1 MKKTKKSSNTV
12 TRIISIAITFALI
25 LCAVLS
31 FGYIYIPQGAL
42 ADGEDNTPTATQENI
57 DGVRFVQV
65 AAGSDFAIGLTFD
78 GDLYG
83 WSLLPETGS
92 PCAGTNTYL
101 AFNDTVTLGQY
112 YSTTPTK
119 INVKLIEGPSASEAN
134 KWGQGGYN
142 SPNTTDRIKEIAAT
156 RTTAAF
162 VTENGYIYTWGND
175 TISEGVSITNEAATY
190 HYLLLRVESN
200 DYKWCEPYMINY
212 NPGFGND
219 WVTIQINPT
228 GSGFVGSSVSIAA
241 GEYNYT
247 ILYAKNSRYNTYV
260 WGSLMYS
267 VPNTG
272 FAGNGYSYAKIEG
285 GATSRLAFDTG
296 RTSQANISV
305 VAGGY
310 TVGINNANRGDGTTS
325 LQLRGK
331 NFLTSTGSQSN
342 IVYTTE
348 TYDNNESKIIDSANT
363 LAEKGIIGGK
373 QTKNGKADLLSCDSQ
388 GLMSY
393 TNDDDTLRLGASDNY
408 YGRQAA
414 DSTSNYI
421 DYKQTRTGNV
431 TNAHGGA
438 LTGNTIRLYG
448 VSLGNDIG
456 YGVDGNGAL
465 YAWGDN
471 GCGQLTS
478 AVAGDNAT
486 KPTQINGADS
496 VLSGKIFNTV
506 AAGKQL
512 SGTAKAFHA
521 SNTFVADG
529 DNAGQFNANVKN
541 VETFISGAVTTDG
554 ALYVWSN
561 KNPTPVEVKYG
572 NYGDTVTPQNGDKFS
587 AVYSGY
593 GNHLFAITKL
603 GKLVHITY
611 KATETTTGEGDD
623 VVATTIVT
631 YEQER
636 YDTFRKFVVDENGIV
651 ITENG
656 VAQTE
661 LIKNWEVNS
670 ANTVHF
676 TNADVNHSQYATFYV
691 WQGENID
698 ATTVSTATA
707 PTTYDPLVSLNHIG
721 DAYRIL
727 GGNDKDNSRSFLN
740 EVAGRDDIETFA
752 PVYKYAGVV
761 MNEKQRNNMFI
772 AEIVNDGNGVGIR
785 ITPKQSSKG
794 KTITIDFY
802 IARYASTADVTASN
816 NVLSDHAQYYDYKPC
831 RISFDIADTA
841 TQLAFGKYAGGATS
855 TDTNSLIPLLDP
867 NNDYNNTYSVAVQ
880 NVSGG
885 IEALFDYFSAEVTPA
900 TNVTKTTFSNAVADL
915 MAAEDP
921 GYPLAAKRA
930 ADKGNLD
937 YYLGERVSSTSTTTL
952 AETLYYSN
960 KYQYLYSDI
969 DADRVKISSDP
980 NKIGTNRGSAT
991 AIDPKT
997 VNITVSFDLATYF
1010 TGIQATDDLITQF
1023 KKDFNNLYGFYDVY
1037 FGPKNDTEAESGKT
1051 ATTITFTY
1059 DIVTFDAK
1067 EATGLIGYDVPE
1079 SNTDTPIS
1087 SYKTDA
1093 TASGVLLSVTP
1104 SVETYD
1110 FNATAE
1116 NNAYVPINASDLEG
1130 REIIAVY
1137 SMPSLRMKSEYNVNK
1152 TDENPG
1158 TQINGQSTSVH
1169 VYKEIYSSPIYI
1181 GKPETIYLRKY
1192 FDSLGNDMIKF
1203 SFKNGAANADY
1214 GAFNSQFMDETGNG
1228 VSIVELT
1235 SNSLKIEPTTTNPIK
1250 LTVVM
1255 QRFANGNNATFGAN
1269 EKIEA
1274 TFLFNNI
1281 VDFTFAQP
1289 QNIRD
1294 TYTVTKEETIS
1305 LFGADGA
1312 LNFGLPLAVGTLSV
1326 DPTAQALL
1334 MSKVKITGL
1343 TSSEDDVNNSARL
1356 FDARPFGATSLIIT
1370 PRRSGTGTVQFIAT
1384 VYGKSVFYSLTINV
1398 SAVTVIDDSIT
1409 VVDDQYIY
1417 IETFT
1422 NKLKEANSF
1431 AENIDQY
1438 DILYTDVAD
1447 PEAAQLD
1454 KRYNAIYFTEGSV
1467 DGDPLTD
1474 PPAFIRNAVIQGVNA
1489 EGKKTETKPSIRI
1502 ISADSSVDTNKTY
1515 YMHVRFINKVAA
1527 AGATTYAEAPAGTVL
1542 EAVIPVVSGKVVVN
1556 AYSVDINCR
1565 DPKSDENGRYTI
1577 TGSGVDTKVTVRV
1590 SSLLDSLGG
1599 NIESSTEYK
1608 ISIVSA
1614 EPEVSEYLNYSRG
1627 ADQKTIIITPLYNTP
1642 EGGCQISVSA
1652 SYNNDSKV
1660 LLFYVNIDGITTV
1673 LPVTTDENGVIGYGN
1688 IWLYSFLIVFGVLA
1702 VIFVIRMIVYW
1713 KKRAKQRALIKRN
1726 QELIRLRDRMHNK
1739 ASIATKE
1746 QVVKTKLKMND
1757 PKYAKMFNDMRK
1769 NKEEE
1774 SGVILENSELAAT
1787 ADAKVKK
1794 NKKKKGGKKSVAE
1807 LKAELEAKK
1816 AAFAAAQAQGAQ
1828 PVNPF
1833 AAGVPP
1839 MDGGDFA
1846 PPVDDF
1852 GGAQSI
1858 DGSDIVFDAS
1868 DMGEGM

>member
-31 FGYIYIPQGAL
+31 FGFIYKPQGAL
-42 ADGEDNTPTATQENI
+42 ADGDDTPTATTQEMVNGI
-57 DGVRFVQV
+57 RFVQV
-65 AAGSDFAIGLTFD
+65 AAGEDFAIGLTFD

-83 WSLLPETGS
+83 WSLRPTG
-92 PCAGTNTYL
+92 GNFTVD
-101 AFNDTVTLGQY
+101 DTINTLGKY
-112 YSTTPTK
+112 YSAMPTK
-119 INVKLIEGPSASEAN
+119 INVKFIKGPSAETAN
-134 KWGQGGYN
+134 EWGQTGYKE
-142 SPNTTDRIKEIAAT
+142 STTDSIKEIAAT

-162 VTENGYIYTWGND
+162 VTNNGYIYTWGND
-175 TISEGVSITNEAATY
+175 TWGNDNTTISGDVKLDPETN
-190 HYLLLRVESN
+190 HLLLRDATG
-200 DYKWCEPYMINY
+200 DYKWYEPHMIKYTWNNAGSNY
-212 NPGFGND
+212 AAIQN
-219 WVTIQINPT
+219 QINPT
-228 GSGFVGSSVSIAA
+228 KSNFVAGSVSIAA
-241 GEYNYT
+241 GENNYI
-247 ILYAKNSRYNTYV
+247 ILYTKGSRQYTFV
-260 WGSLMYS
+260 WGSLLYS
-267 VPNTG
+267 ASNIG
-272 FAGNGYSYAKIEG
+272 ISGNGYDYSG
-285 GATSRLAFDTG
+285 TDTNQRSPRLAFDTG
-296 RTSQANISV
+296 RTAGVSV

-310 TVGINNANRGDGTTS
+310 TVGINNASRGDGNTS

-331 NFLTSTGSQSN
+331 NFLTSIGSQSE
-342 IVYTTE
+342 IVYTTDTFNDVGVSPIVKAITGE
-348 TYDNNESKIIDSANT
+348 GSTTYQT
-363 LAEKGIIGGK
+363 LAAKGVIGGK
-373 QTKNGKADLLSCDSQ
+373 QTQIDGNNALSNSD
-388 GLMSY
+388 GLISY
-393 TNDDDTLRLGASDNY
+393 TVSGDSLLDAADNY
-408 YGRQAA
+408 YGRQAS
-414 DSTSNYI
+414 DSATTRINYMI
-421 DYKQTRTGNV
+421 TRTGTV
-431 TNAHGGA
+431 SGAHS
-438 LTGNTIRLYG
+438 NTLNGSAVRLYG

-456 YGVDGNGAL
+456 YGIASVGDDPNSGNL

-471 GCGQLTS
+471 SVGQLTN
-478 AVAGDNAT
+478 AVNSTDTDSGAIVVPTNKAT
-486 KPTQINGADS
+486 PTQINVEGS
-496 VLSGKIFNTV
+496 VLANKLFTTV

-512 SGTAKAFHA
+512 SGSAKAFNA
-521 SNTFVADG
+521 SGTFIAEG
-529 DNAGQFNANVKN
+529 SEKAGQFSDNVKN
-541 VETFISGAVTTDG
+541 IPAYITGAVTKDG
-554 ALYVWSN
+554 ELYVWSD
-561 KNPTPVEVKYG
+561 KDSTPREIKYG
-572 NYGDTVTPQNGDKFS
+572 NYGPEATPQNGDKFL

-611 KATETTTGEGDD
+611 TATTSSTGEGEETTT
-623 VVATTIVT
+623 TTTVT
-631 YEQER
+631 YNQER
-636 YDTFRKFVVDENGIV
+636 YDTFHQINSQG
-651 ITENG
+651 
-656 VAQTE
+656 AAE
-661 LIKNWEVNS
+661 LITNWEVNS

-676 TNADVNHSQYATFYV
+676 TNADVNHLQFATFYV
-691 WQGENID
+691 WQGASLETT
-698 ATTVSTATA
+698 ATTASS
-707 PTTYDPLVSLNHIG
+707 YNPLVSLNNIG

-727 GGNDKDNSRSFLN
+727 EGNARDNSRAFLN
-740 EVAGRDDIETFA
+740 EVAGRDNITSFA

-761 MNEKQRNNMFI
+761 MNEKQRNNMFK
-772 AEIVNDGNGVGIR
+772 AEIVNDDNGVGIK
-785 ITPKQSSKG
+785 ITPRQSSKG

-802 IARYASTADVTASN
+802 IARYANTADVTAAD
-816 NVLSDHAQYYDYKPC
+816 NVLTDNAQYYDYKPC

-841 TQLAFGKYAGGATS
+841 TQLAFGKYEGGTES
-855 TDTNSLIPLLDP
+855 EDTNSRIPLLDP
-867 NNDYNNTYSVAVQ
+867 NNDYNNTYSLAVQ
-880 NVSGG
+880 DVSGG
-885 IEALFDYFSAEVTPA
+885 VEALFDYFSAEVTPA
-900 TNVTKTTFSNAVADL
+900 ASITKSKFSADVADI
-915 MAAEDP
+915 MAANDA

-930 ADKGNLD
+930 ADKGNLN
-937 YYLGERVSSTSTTTL
+937 YYLGAL
-952 AETLYYSN
+952 AETRYYSN
-960 KYQYLYSDI
+960 KYQYLYRDI
-969 DADRVKISSDP
+969 DADRVKISADP
-980 NKIGTNRGSAT
+980 DKIGANRGNAN
-991 AIDPKT
+991 AITPKT
-997 VNITVSFDLATYF
+997 KNITVYFDLATYF
-1010 TGIQATDDLITQF
+1010 DGIQPTNTLITQF
-1023 KKDFNNLYGFYDVY
+1023 KKDFNNLYGFYDIY
-1037 FGPKNDTEAESGKT
+1037 FGPKDETEAEMAKT
-1051 ATTITFTY
+1051 PTTITFTY
-1059 DIVTFDAK
+1059 DIVTFTAT
-1067 EATGLIGYDVPE
+1067 ESTGLIGYAVPE
-1079 SNTDTPIS
+1079 SNTDTVVS
-1087 SYKTDA
+1087 SYKTDS

-1110 FNATAE
+1110 FNATTKDTE
-1116 NNAYVPINASDLEG
+1116 YVQLTDANLSG
-1130 REIIAVY
+1130 REIISVCA
-1137 SMPSLRMKSEYNVNK
+1137 MPSLRMKSDYNVNK
-1152 TDENPG
+1152 SESNTVG
-1158 TQINGQSTSVH
+1158 TQINGQSGGVN
-1169 VYKEIYSSPIYI
+1169 VYKETYTSPIYI
-1181 GKPETIYLRKY
+1181 GKYETISLGKY
-1192 FDSLGNDMIKF
+1192 FNSLGNDMIKF
-1203 SFKNGAANADY
+1203 SFKDGAANDSY
-1214 GAFNSQFMDETGNG
+1214 TAFNNQFTDETGNK
-1228 VSIVELT
+1228 VKIVELT
-1235 SNSLKIEPTTTNPIK
+1235 ANSIKIEPTTTNPIK

-1255 QRFANGNNATFGAN
+1255 QRFANGANATFGAN

-1274 TFLFNNI
+1274 TFIFNNI

-1289 QNIRD
+1289 ANI
-1294 TYTVTKEETIS
+1294 TTSYTITKEETIS
-1305 LFGADGA
+1305 LFGEEGSK
-1312 LNFGLPLAVGTLSV
+1312 NFGSPLAISTLSV
-1326 DPTAQALL
+1326 DPTAQTNL
-1334 MSKVKITGL
+1334 MRKVKITSL
-1343 TSSEDDVNNSARL
+1343 TSSENVNNSARL
-1356 FDARPFGATSLIIT
+1356 FDARTSGATSLIIT

-1384 VYGKSVFYSLTINV
+1384 AYGKSVFYSLTINV

-1438 DILYTDVAD
+1438 DLLYTDVAN
-1447 PEAAQLD
+1447 PEAAQLE
-1454 KRYNAIYFTEGSV
+1454 KKYNAIYFTEGSI
-1467 DGDPLTD
+1467 DGAALTD

-1489 EGKKTETKPSIRI
+1489 EGNKTETKPSIRI

-1515 YMHVRFINKVAA
+1515 YMHVKFINKAAA
-1527 AGATTYAEAPAGTVL
+1527 AGVTTYAEAPAGTVL
-1542 EAVIPVVSGKVVVN
+1542 EAVIPIKSGKVVVN

-1565 DPKSDENGRYTI
+1565 EPKSDENGRYTI

-1599 NIESSTEYK
+1599 DIESSTEYT
-1608 ISIVSA
+1608 ISLVSA

-1739 ASIATKE
+1739 ASMATKE
-1746 QVVKTKLKMND
+1746 QIVKTKLKMDD

-1833 AAGVPP
+1833 AADVPP
-1839 MDGGDFA
+1839 MDGGGDFT